1 MALGLATLSG
11 CSDFLDQN
19 NKSNVPSAE
28 FYQTSAGFAS
38 LTNSA
43 YSTLREL
50 YNAQPQLFVAGT
62 DLYADGKS
70 QGVVMSQYTFTA
82 DEGIIKNFY
91 VSCFKGIQL
100 ANSVI
105 SYGDITED
113 SSVRLQ
119 YVDEA
124 RFIRAWYYFQLVQQ
138 FGPVALNKQMFDH
151 AEMSHERASL
161 ADVYK
166 FIIEE
171 FEYLASSESHLMER
185 ANSGVGRANKRAAT
199 FYLAKT
205 YLTRGWL
212 DGTDYEAQEENIAQN
227 SDFANAA
234 KYALEAINGEIPF
247 LSIEEAFDVENEE
260 NNEIFWSIQF
270 NSAAVEDPVKDGST
284 NKPNSELI

>member
-1 MALGLATLSG
+1 MKKIYFIMALGLATLSG

-199 FYLAKT
+199 FT
-205 YLTRGWL
+205 
-212 DGTDYEAQEENIAQN
+212 
-227 SDFANAA
+227 
-234 KYALEAINGEIPF
+234 
-247 LSIEEAFDVENEE
+247 
-260 NNEIFWSIQF
+260 
-270 NSAAVEDPVKDGST
+270 
-284 NKPNSELI
+284 

>member
-1 MALGLATLSG
+1 M
-11 CSDFLDQN
+11 
-19 NKSNVPSAE
+19 
-28 FYQTSAGFAS
+28 
-38 LTNSA
+38 
-43 YSTLREL
+43 
-50 YNAQPQLFVAGT
+50 
-62 DLYADGKS
+62 
-70 QGVVMSQYTFTA
+70 
-82 DEGIIKNFY
+82 
-91 VSCFKGIQL
+91 
-100 ANSVI
+100 
-105 SYGDITED
+105 
-113 SSVRLQ
+113 
-119 YVDEA
+119 
-124 RFIRAWYYFQLVQQ
+124 QQ

-270 NSAAVEDPVKDGST
+270 NSAAVEDPVKDGSYQQAQFGAYLGGSEKPR
-284 NKPNSELI
+284 NKAIDGCFAPSLRLQQMYSRGDARLEQTFMLEFHTSYFDYYSAPTSSSIIIIMLQHGLQMKISLPGKQTILMELKRIHW